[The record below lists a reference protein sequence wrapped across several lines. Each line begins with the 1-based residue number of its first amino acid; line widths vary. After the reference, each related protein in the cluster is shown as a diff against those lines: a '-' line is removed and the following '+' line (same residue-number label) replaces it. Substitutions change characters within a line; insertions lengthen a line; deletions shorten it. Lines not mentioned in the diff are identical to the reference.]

1 PRRDGIVV
9 QAVEG
14 GDMKGFGDADEAIDR
29 AEAERAVAT
38 LAELFSPARWRGAT
52 PLAATAE
59 AAFPLSSSA
68 AI

>member
-1 PRRDGIVV
+1 
-9 QAVEG
+9 
-14 GDMKGFGDADEAIDR
+14 MKGFGDADEAIDR